1 MMSNNLVFISNNF
14 TDIQQTAK
22 ELKTLECK
30 QLDLWIYLSLREN
43 LFVNQL
49 WKKWC
54 DEIRVMNLGT
64 LSFLS
69 WQSKFMLC

>member
-43 LFVNQL
+43 LFANQL
-49 WKKWC
+49 
-54 DEIRVMNLGT
+54 
-64 LSFLS
+64 
-69 WQSKFMLC
+69 